1 MYFMEYR
8 IISKPSYSLVE
19 FKLGYGESVVAEA
32 GAMVYMKNVD
42 METKAFGGIVS
53 GLKRKILGGESFFMN
68 VFRGKEGNGI
78 VGLAP
83 PFPGDVEVVENANTE
98 LFVQHTSLLACDE
111 NTNIDTKFIGFKKF
125 LLGRE
130 GAFFLKL
137 TNSAWAF
144 LASFGG
150 IERIDL
156 ENDEFIVD
164 NGNIVAFTGTL
175 EWDVKPVKSAKSF
188 FFSGEG
194 FVFEFRGTGSIWI
207 QTRTTDAFMNWVKGH
222 IAVESGTT
230 GGIAGALITDI
241 LKSR

>member
-1 MYFMEYR
+1 MKYQ

-19 FKLGYGESVVAEA
+19 FRLGHGESIVAEA
-32 GAMVYMKNVD
+32 GAMVYMKNVE

-68 VFRGKEGNGI
+68 VFRSNKGNGLL
-78 VGLAP
+78 GLAP
-83 PFPGDVEVVENANTE
+83 PFPGDVEIVENINTE
-98 LFVQHTSLLACDE
+98 VFVQHTSLLACDE

-137 TNSAWAF
+137 SNSSWMF

-150 IERIDL
+150 IKRIDL
-156 ENDEFIVD
+156 ENEELIVD
-164 NGNIVAFTGTL
+164 NGNVVAFTSDL

-194 FVFEFRGTGSIWI
+194 FVFEFGGSGSIWI
-207 QTRTTDAFMNWVKGH
+207 QTRTTDAFIDWVKGH
-222 IAVESGTT
+222 LAIESGTT
-230 GGIAGALITDI
+230 GGIAGAIITDI